1 MQVVCFAGRAVME
14 TNIINNIV
22 MEAKTILYVEDDSV
36 VLTAYR
42 NRLEQ
47 EGFQVDTAQDGLEA
61 MKLLSML
68 VPDLVILDLMLPK
81 INGAEVL
88 KYIRSHPRLKAV
100 PVIILSTNSFIN
112 LSQEQ
117 VLESANKRFIKD
129 NCTFPM
135 LLQAIH
141 ELLAEPAVE
150 DEARAT
156 GRVDNAFAIKLTPAA
171 A

>member
-1 MQVVCFAGRAVME
+1 MRSFAGRAAMVITE
-14 TNIINNIV
+14 ININA
-22 MEAKTILYVEDDSV
+22 MEAKTILYVEDDPV

-61 MKLLSML
+61 MKQLSML

-88 KYIRSHPRLKAV
+88 KFIRSHPRLKAV

-117 VLESANKRFIKD
+117 LLESANKRFIKD

-135 LLQAIH
+135 ILQAIH
-141 ELLAEPAVE
+141 ELLAETAVE
-150 DEARAT
+150 DDALPT
-156 GRVDNAFAIKLTPAA
+156 GRTDNALPLKLVTAA